1 MDSFLLFVLHFGLLS
16 LKNFLSLNE
25 NLKKLENNNNQTD
38 IKLRYVQDNQRK
50 ALKGSLL
57 LNSLLKYRYCAT

>member
-25 NLKKLENNNNQTD
+25 NSKKKLENNNNQTV

-57 LNSLLKYRYCAT
+57 LNSLL